1 MRFIF
6 VFPVFEYIVS
16 NNSELNND
24 SIYFNRR
31 INLTRLTNLMETSTN
46 LDSLSLY
53 VYIYNFKD
61 NNPMEES

>member
-1 MRFIF
+1 MQFIF
-6 VFPVFEYIVS
+6 VFPLFEYIVS
-16 NNSELNND
+16 NNSELNDD

-31 INLTRLTNLMETSTN
+31 INLTRLTNLMETRTN

-53 VYIYNFKD
+53 VYIYNFEG

>member
-16 NNSELNND
+16 NNSELNDD

-31 INLTRLTNLMETSTN
+31 INLTRLTNLMEIRTN

-53 VYIYNFKD
+53 VYIYNFEG

>member
-1 MRFIF
+1 MQFVF

-16 NNSELNND
+16 NNSELNDD

-31 INLTRLTNLMETSTN
+31 INLTRLTNLMETRTN

-53 VYIYNFKD
+53 IYIYNFED

>member
-1 MRFIF
+1 MQFVF

-16 NNSELNND
+16 NNSELNDD

-31 INLTRLTNLMETSTN
+31 INLTRLTNLMETRTN

-53 VYIYNFKD
+53 VYIYNFED

>member
-16 NNSELNND
+16 NNSELNDD

-31 INLTRLTNLMETSTN
+31 INLMRLTNLMETRTN

-53 VYIYNFKD
+53 VYIYNFED